1 MVETAGT
8 RSLRAL
14 EIIEAVARARRP
26 MAVSE
31 LTEALDLPR
40 PTAHRLITLL
50 IEEGFLLRQIGSRKL
65 VVGPHML
72 RIGMSAM
79 TQEDDRGA
87 RRAILQEVADETGE
101 TVNLSMPDGDKMVYV
116 ERVETDWPLRL
127 QFAIG
132 SRVPLH
138 CTAAGKLYLS
148 QLSQHARKSLIR
160 AMPLKRH
167 TPNTITD
174 PIALEAAVTAISKTR
189 FGLDDEELLQGM
201 VAAAVPITDSA
212 GTMIA
217 AVAVQAPVARFA
229 MNDLR
234 QFEPLLRKASIRLA
248 GVLLPE
254 ERETASKAAG

>member
-1 MVETAGT
+1 MTETAGT

-14 EIIEAVARARRP
+14 EIIEAVSKARRP

-50 IEEGFLLRQIGSRKL
+50 IDEGFLLRQIGTRKL
-65 VVGPHML
+65 VVGPRML
-72 RIGMSAM
+72 KIGMNAL

-101 TVNLSMPDGDKMVYV
+101 TVNLSMPDGDRMVYV

-148 QLSQHARKSLIR
+148 QLEQGARRALIR

-174 PIALEAAVTAISKTR
+174 PIALEAAVMAIGKSR
-189 FGLDDEELLQGM
+189 LGLDDEELLQGM
-201 VAAAVPITDSA
+201 VAAAVPVVDRA

-234 QFEPLLRKASIRLA
+234 QFEPLLRKAAIRIA
-248 GVLLPE
+248 DVLLHE
-254 ERETASKAAG
+254 DGNSATKAAG